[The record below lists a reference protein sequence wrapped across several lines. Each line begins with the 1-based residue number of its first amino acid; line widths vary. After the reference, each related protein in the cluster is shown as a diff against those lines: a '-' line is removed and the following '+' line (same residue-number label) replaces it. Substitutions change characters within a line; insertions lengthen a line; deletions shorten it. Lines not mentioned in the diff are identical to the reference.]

1 MSAAKQ
7 MLFRQMFEDQEE
19 EYEEEYEEEE
29 EEYEEYIDEDYIDED
44 QLVEEQEINRQI
56 AEWEKKHPP
65 VPISES
71 PHYEVCTRNTEL
83 LIKRIK
89 KAEEERLWLH
99 QQKLTLLYGKE

>member
-19 EYEEEYEEEE
+19 EYEEEEE

-56 AEWEKKHPP
+56 AEWEKKYPP

-89 KAEEERLWLH
+89 KAEEERLCLH

>member
-7 MLFRQMFEDQEE
+7 MLFRQMFEDQKEE
-19 EYEEEYEEEE
+19 EYVEAEEEE
-29 EEYEEYIDEDYIDED
+29 KEEYIDEDYIDED
-44 QLVEEQEINRQI
+44 QLIEEQEINRQI
-56 AEWEKKHPP
+56 AEWEKKYPP

-83 LIKRIK
+83 LIKRIE

-99 QQKLTLLYGKE
+99 QQKLTLLYGIE